1 MPERLITDRG
11 QGGRKLDFGHAG
23 GVEASR
29 ANGLQAFFEKDSV
42 QPPAIFENSPG
53 KVD

>member
-1 MPERLITDRG
+1 MTERLITDRG
-11 QGGRKLDFGHAG
+11 QGGRKRDFRHAG

-29 ANGLQAFFEKDSV
+29 ADGLQAFFEKDSV
-42 QPPAIFENSPG
+42 QHPAIFENSLR